1 MPEALPW
8 RRSLTDVVP
17 QLADWVTREFGARAV
32 LRECGMPDNGMANE
46 TILFSVDTDR
56 YVARLAPH
64 HAAPY
69 PTFPVFDLRLQRDCM
84 ELVRA
89 RTDVPVPD
97 VVRYVEDPRWL
108 GTPFLVMRHID
119 GEIPADNPPYVLQ
132 GWMTSASPSDLERLE
147 ESTVKVLAGIHTVR
161 DPADLA
167 PFTGHAEMSP
177 LRRQLTAQ
185 QEYYEWARD
194 RRRAPTIDHALAVLE
209 RTIPANDRL
218 VLNWGDSRIGNI
230 IYRDCRPVGVL
241 DWEMATAGPPE
252 VDVAWLVFMH
262 IFMQDMVTRHGF
274 PGLAEL
280 FERERVRD
288 LYEKFSGEPLEDLSW
303 YVAFA
308 GVRFAI
314 ILLRMGLRAAA
325 FSQQP
330 PAEDA
335 DSIFLFAPLLRRLLS
350 GVGG

>member
-8 RRSLTDVVP
+8 RRSLTDVSP
-17 QLADWVTREFGARAV
+17 DLADWVTHQFGPHAV
-32 LRECGMPDNGMANE
+32 LGECSLPDNGMANE
-46 TILFSVDTDR
+46 TILFAVGPDR

-84 ELVRA
+84 EMVRA
-89 RTDVPVPD
+89 RTDVPVPE
-97 VVRYVEDPRWL
+97 VVHYEEDPRWL

-119 GEIPADNPPYVLQ
+119 GQIPADNPPYVLQ
-132 GWMTSASPSDLERLE
+132 GWMTTASPSDLKRLE

-167 PFTGHAEMSP
+167 PLRGHGAMSP
-177 LRRQLTAQ
+177 LRRQLGAQ

-194 RRRAPTIDHALAVLE
+194 GRRAQTIEHTLAVLE

-230 IYRDCRPVGVL
+230 IYRDYLPVAVL

-274 PGLAEL
+274 PGLAGL
-280 FERERVRD
+280 FEGDQVLS
-288 LYEKFSGEPLEDLSW
+288 LYEEFSGERLEELSW
-303 YVAFA
+303 YIAFA

-314 ILLRMGLRAAA
+314 ILLRMGLRSAA

-335 DSIFLFAPLLRRLLS
+335 DSIFLFAPLLGRLLS
-350 GVGG
+350 AVDR